1 MDEKLSGLFG
11 IARKAG
17 MLYAG
22 QDAVRTELRKGARLL
37 VVLTRDHSSNVR
49 SMVEGYRRRGACR
62 VVVTESLG
70 RGELGG
76 LLSTGQT
83 QIVGLPLGNG
93 LSGKIEKLVAGGV
106 DRNEQDQG
114 L

>member
-1 MDEKLSGLFG
+1 MDEKLHGLFG

-17 MLYAG
+17 VLRVG
-22 QDAVRTELRKGARLL
+22 QDAVRAELRKGTRLM

-49 SMVEGYRRRGACR
+49 SMIEGYRRRGACR
-62 VVVTESLG
+62 VIVSGSLG
-70 RGELGG
+70 REELGR

-93 LSGKIEKLVAGGV
+93 LSGKIEKLVAGEV
-106 DRNEQDQG
+106 DSNEQDQG